1 MDSKVEVGGLEEGQ
15 GVYVLGRRVGALGQV
30 MHAMLV
36 EQHFN
41 TSIGTAP

>member
-15 GVYVLGRRVGALGQV
+15 GVYVVGGVGALGQV

-41 TSIGTAP
+41 TRIGTAP